1 MAKFFDVS
9 KLKDLMQNPLVKL
22 FLRAIQLLAVLA
34 VLYYMLDKLGEIGW
48 DDVWQ
53 SLPTTPWFYIM
64 FLAMYFALPIGEWLV
79 YQEIWGKAVKDR
91 FDVFLRAR
99 IYNLAIVSYAGEA
112 FIALW
117 AHQNLAK
124 KGRVAVSAVKDSNI
138 LSALA
143 SNSFTVMLL
152 AAFFLTGQLE
162 VLTDADPDYGY
173 YIGLSVAVG
182 LFLVPIVLRYHARIL
197 GLPPEKAKRVFFIHL
212 CRLVAILLLQAGQW
226 AVVFPD
232 VPFDTWILLLTAQ
245 MVLTRVPFLPNTDL
259 LFAGLGITLMHYVD
273 GPAAA
278 VAGMFLAAGALN
290 QILNLVFFIITSFT
304 QKRAIPL
311 ETQSA

>member
-1 MAKFFDVS
+1 MQHPVI
-9 KLKDLMQNPLVKL
+9 KLI
-22 FLRAIQLLAVLA
+22 LRILQFGAVAA
-34 VLYYMLDKLGEIGW
+34 VLYYMLQKLGKIGW
-48 DDVWQ
+48 AEVSQ
-53 SLPTTPWFYIM
+53 SLPETPWFYIM

-79 YQEIWGKAVKDR
+79 YQIIWGERVKSR

-112 FIALW
+112 YLALW
-117 AHQNLAK
+117 AHQNLAH
-124 KGRVAVSAVKDSNI
+124 KGRLAISAVKDSNI

-143 SNSFTVMLL
+143 SNSFTVILI

-173 YIGLSVAVG
+173 YIGLSVVVG
-182 LFLVPIVLRYHARIL
+182 LFLVPIVLRYHAKIL
-197 GLPPEKAKRVFFIHL
+197 GLPVEKAKRVFLIHL
-212 CRLVAILLLQAGQW
+212 YRLIAILLLQAGQW

-259 LFAGLGITLMHYVD
+259 LFAGLGITLMAYVD
-273 GPAAA
+273 GPAAE

-290 QILNLVFFIITSFT
+290 QILNLGLFILTTIK
-304 QKRAIPL
+304 QKRSSPL
-311 ETQSA
+311 ATQSA